1 MNNIAN
7 RRNEH
12 VVGCLENQQNTIL
25 RFADECFV
33 YNCICKSDCCVCFE
47 MLDFVASLRSVVGF
61 ALTFVPNNAA
71 SYEKQQI

>member
-33 YNCICKSDCCVCFE
+33 DNRI
-47 MLDFVASLRSVVGF
+47 
-61 ALTFVPNNAA
+61 
-71 SYEKQQI
+71 